1 MKMMH
6 YIAWPDFGVPSNS
19 QTLYKMANFLKNYES
34 ALVHCSAGV
43 GRTGTFIALSK
54 LIDIV
59 ESDTQYLNLFSVVLN
74 LRKERP
80 YMVRPTSLLGA
91 AHKLRNAFF
100 TVF

>member
-1 MKMMH
+1 MH

-80 YMVRPTSLLGA
+80 YMVRLTSSFKVRLFSL
-91 AHKLRNAFF
+91 
-100 TVF
+100 V